1 MKLYEELAETIRKQI
16 EDGIMLE
23 GEKIPSVRRTSQQ
36 YQLSIS
42 TVIRAYL
49 LLESRGLIESRP
61 QSGYF
66 VRGHRERDMPV
77 PAPLPAAAQVPV
89 TTDMAPAALA
99 LSNMRSINCEDRV
112 PLGSPYPDP
121 TLFPSARISQLT
133 HALYKRRERHELMGS
148 LPPGNQELIR
158 QVARRHLETGLAVN
172 AGEIIITEGA
182 TEAIHLCLQA
192 IARPG
197 DGIAVEAPTY
207 YALLHAIERIGM
219 HAVPIPTDEHNGIDL
234 PALHAV
240 IESGKVAGCIV
251 MPNFQNPMGFEMPEE
266 RKRAL
271 VDLMASHQLPIIEN
285 DVYGELHYA
294 DQRPRSLKAFDRQG
308 LVLYCSSFS
317 KSLTPEHRIGWTLP
331 GRYRQAVERLKFLN
345 TVTSPSAPQR
355 AIAEYLQNEGYDF
368 HLRRLRKT
376 LAQQARIMR
385 AAVLRFFPEGTQCTE
400 PNGGYLLWVS
410 LPRSVAAMEL
420 QMRGQA
426 VGVSVAPGNMFST
439 EESFTHC
446 IRLNYSFTWNREIE
460 QAVRLLGDI
469 AHELAARA
477 PAAATAPAKQHHQY
491 LSHMPATGL
500 TKAS

>member
-1 MKLYEELAETIRKQI
+1 MKLYEQLADTIRQQI
-16 EDGIMLE
+16 EDGIMLA

-66 VRGHRERDMPV
+66 VRTHQQG
-77 PAPLPAAAQVPV
+77 APTHADIPAAAGQMSR
-89 TTDMAPAALA
+89 DMAPAALV
-99 LSNMRSINCEDRV
+99 LSNMRSINSENRI

-121 TLFPSARISQLT
+121 TLFPSARISQLA
-133 HALYKRRERHELMGS
+133 HGLYKRRDRQELMGS
-148 LPPGNQELIR
+148 LPPGNPDLIR
-158 QVARRHLETGLAVN
+158 QIARRHLETGLPVN
-172 AGEIIITEGA
+172 PAEIVVTEGA
-182 TEAIHLCLQA
+182 TEAINLCLQA
-192 IARPG
+192 ISRPG

-219 HAVPIPTDEHNGIDL
+219 RAVPVPADGVNGIDL
-234 PALHAV
+234 PSLHAV
-240 IESGKVAGCIV
+240 IEAGQVAGAVV
-251 MPNFQNPMGFEMPEE
+251 MPTFQNPMGFEMPEQ

-271 VDLMASHQLPIIEN
+271 VDLMASHRLPLIEN

-294 DQRPRSLKAFDRQG
+294 EQRPRTLKAFDHHG

-317 KSLTPEHRIGWTLP
+317 KSLSPEHRIGWTLP
-331 GRYRQAVERLKFLN
+331 GRYREAVERLKFLN
-345 TVTSPSAPQR
+345 TVSTPSHPQR

-376 LAQQARIMR
+376 LAQQERIMR
-385 AAVLRFFPEGTQCTE
+385 ATVLRFFPAGTQCSE
-400 PNGGYLLWVS
+400 PGGGYLLWVT
-410 LPRSVAAMEL
+410 LPRSILAMDLHARAQAA
-420 QMRGQA
+420 GI
-426 VGVSVAPGNMFST
+426 SVAPGNMFST
-439 EESFTHC
+439 DNAFAHC
-446 IRLNYSFTWNREIE
+446 IRLNYSFAWDAGIE
-460 QAVRLLGDI
+460 QAVRLLGEI

-477 PAAATAPAKQHHQY
+477 PAQPVAEPPRQAP
-491 LSHMPATGL
+491 LNGL